1 MMIQKLKKRTAFTM
15 IELVFVIIVMG
26 IIGKFGVEFV
36 AQAYRSF
43 IHTTVSNKLQ
53 SSSTFAVEFIATR
66 LQHRIKASTIAREIN
81 GTGYTLL
88 ADYFNQT
95 APIIEWIGVD
105 IDGFRGNT
113 QPLWSGII
121 DLNDT
126 VSDSIR
132 LSSPGTETNSTNAL
146 IQALSSS
153 AAVQNN
159 MAIYFVDPD
168 ALPTAE
174 GWGWDANIS
183 KFDTQ
188 VGIST
193 SRNNIHPVTTN
204 IAPSISTF
212 RPLKPR
218 DDSINSFSGVKAFE
232 YYQLAWSA
240 YAVGIDDF
248 NATGNETG
256 TLKLWYNYQP
266 WKGDT
271 YLLQENKTDTNSS
284 IIMENVSS
292 FRFIASDSVVKIQVC
307 VKSLI
312 IDGDDDDGG
321 YSICKEK
328 TVF

>member
-1 MMIQKLKKRTAFTM
+1 MMLQNLKKRTAFTM

-53 SSSTFAVEFIATR
+53 SSSASAVEFIATR
-66 LQHRIKASTIAREIN
+66 LQHRIKASTIAREIDGAIN
-81 GTGYTLL
+81 PQFTLL

-126 VSDSIR
+126 VSNNTGF
-132 LSSPGTETNSTNAL
+132 LSPATETNSTDAL
-146 IQALSSS
+146 IEALSSS
-153 AAVQNN
+153 AVVEND

-168 ALPTAE
+168 ALPTADN
-174 GWGWDANIS
+174 WGWDANTTH
-183 KFDTQ
+183 FDIQ
-188 VGIST
+188 SNV
-193 SRNNIHPVTTN
+193 NIHPIRG
-204 IAPSISTF
+204 IAGGD
-212 RPLKPR
+212 PR
-218 DDSINSFSGVKAFE
+218 VLLPITSNPAIGNNFSNVKAFE

-256 TLKLWYNYQP
+256 TLTLWYNYQP

-271 YLLQENKTDTNSS
+271 YLFQADGTDTNSS